1 MHVGSAEGGVSPL
14 PCLALPI
21 RVNHSWNTKWIFR
34 IVPAKSHH
42 HVWRVLTID
51 LRLIETEC
59 PLHRFLRENDSGKI
73 CLLQKFNQPTRN
85 RRIIPN
91 HVKKNGAAVS
101 NQHNLSGF
109 RLVSEF

>member
-1 MHVGSAEGGVSPL
+1 MHVESAEGGVSPL

-42 HVWRVLTID
+42 HVWRVFTID
-51 LRLIETEC
+51 PGFTKIEC
-59 PLHRFLRENDSGKI
+59 SRQRFLRKNDSGKI

-85 RRIIPN
+85 RSIMPN

-101 NQHNLSGF
+101 NQHDVSGF
-109 RLVSEF
+109 RLLA